1 MNLSA
6 EAEFRA
12 NGERLGV
19 KLDPTRKVIDSE

>member
-12 NGERLGV
+12 NGERSGV
-19 KLDPTRKVIDSE
+19 KLDPTRSVIDNE